1 MFLSIISTILS
12 FLSPFLKVLLIITS
26 PILISIIII
35 IIKTIYMYFKIMMK
49 EKVIIKRRKR
59 VKEDSV
65 FKRLFVQL
73 PEILAK
79 DKLYA
84 DPNRFQEYGIH
95 LIEGRQG
102 SGKTMTAVYLLRKWE
117 KRYPKM
123 KVYTNFQYDHK
134 DGHLQTFDDLINA
147 ENGIYGVANV
157 LDEIQ
162 TWLSSADSKNV
173 PPEMLAEI
181 SQQRK
186 QTKAIIGTVQVFGR
200 VAKPLREQAHFI
212 YSPKTFL
219 GCLTI
224 VRMAYPDDYDPEKNK
239 FKRHHG
245 FFFFVHT
252 KELRECYDTYEKI
265 KRYKET
271 TFTQNSFLADN
282 EISFGIPKEIVTKVK

>member
-1 MFLSIISTILS
+1 
-12 FLSPFLKVLLIITS
+12 
-26 PILISIIII
+26 
-35 IIKTIYMYFKIMMK
+35 MK

-65 FKRLFVQL
+65 FRRLFVQL
-73 PEILAK
+73 PEILAR

-117 KRYPKM
+117 KHYPKM

-134 DGHLQTFDDLINA
+134 DGHLQTFDDLINS

-162 TWLSSADSKNV
+162 TWLSSVDSKNV

-265 KRYKET
+265 NRYKET

>member
-1 MFLSIISTILS
+1 MFSILNVIFS
-12 FLSPFLKVLLIITS
+12 FLWPFLKVLLFILS
-26 PILISIIII
+26 PFILSILFIL
-35 IIKTIYMYFKIMMK
+35 IKTIYLYFYFMMK
-49 EKVIIKRRKR
+49 EKIIIKRRKH

-65 FKRLFVQL
+65 FTRLFKQL
-73 PEILAK
+73 PERLAR
-79 DKLYA
+79 DKLNY
-84 DPNRFQEYGIH
+84 DPDRFQEYGIH

-117 KRYPKM
+117 KHYPKM

-134 DGHLQTFDDLINA
+134 DGHLQTFDDLINV
-147 ENGIYGVANV
+147 ENGIYGVVNV

-212 YSPKTFL
+212 YSPKTFF
-219 GCLTI
+219 GCLTV
-224 VRMAYPDDYDPEKNK
+224 VRMAYSDDYNPEKNK

-271 TFTQNSFLADN
+271 TFTQNTFLTDS
-282 EISFGIPKEIVTKVK
+282 EISFGNFPKEIGTKKK